1 MPIPDDV
8 INRVEGH
15 QHAAAHDDG
24 PQVHVVA
31 GPGTGKSRAIEER
44 VRHLLDDVGVDPA
57 ALHVISFTNA
67 SVRDLA
73 DRIGPYC
80 QERGVDASGVS
91 TTTLHSLAL
100 RLLRQG
106 RLLTHYPVDPLVLDE
121 WETRNLVDE
130 EFKHLRDCGIGRA
143 KDVRRDFEAMA
154 NRNAP
159 LPTYDQPEEPVTD
172 GERSGF
178 VSFMQAR
185 RSLYACVLAGE
196 LVRECVGHMDA
207 GSLDPVALLGLE
219 HLIVDEYQDLNPADV
234 QFIDY
239 LTDAGVTTYVC
250 GDDDQSLYSFRDAYP
265 AGIRKF
271 PSKHPDTSKHTLEDC
286 FRCAPKVLST
296 AMTLIEA
303 FSAPDRLE
311 KHHRSLWDE
320 AEPPVEGHV
329 HRWKFRSHTGEANA
343 IADSCKKLHAAGVD
357 YDDIFVL
364 LADQNVQPHSLY
376 QAFEKADV
384 PVVRAREET
393 FVDTDPG
400 RAVLSV
406 LRIACRDDDL
416 VAHRVLFGLMDN
428 VGPATCCGLVEQA
441 LVHSVPPKLLF
452 ADGHED
458 VMPTKVSR
466 HLGEFAAGMAP
477 VNAWEADDTL
487 DERRD
492 DIAAVLDELASHHS
506 ATEAWNAE
514 VDDLPGEMT
523 LREVRDYLGSSTAE
537 RAIRVLEAVYDRLG
551 QELPDDVEPPEGVRF
566 MSIHGSKGLDA
577 KVVFIPGIEQ
587 EILPGT
593 RREHVAGKVFEA
605 ARMLYVAITRTKAAC
620 ILSWGE
626 FRYRFGENVRTTPST
641 FLPHLSGRFDER
653 RDERGND
660 GLTDAEAEAIAAV
673 CEAMKPPSS

>member
-1 MPIPDDV
+1 VPIPEHV
-8 INRVEGH
+8 IDRVDAR

-44 VRHLLDDVGVDPA
+44 VRHLRADAGVDPK

-67 SVRDLA
+67 SVRDLT

-80 QERGVDASGVS
+80 LARGVDASEVS
-91 TTTLHSLAL
+91 ITTLHSLAL

-106 RLLTHYPVDPLVLDE
+106 KLLAHYPVDPLVLDE
-121 WETRNLVDE
+121 WETRRLIDDE
-130 EFKHLRDCGIGRA
+130 FEQLRGCGIGRA
-143 KDVRRDFEAMA
+143 KEVRRDFEAMA

-159 LPTYDQPEEPVTD
+159 LPTYDQPDPPVT
-172 GERSGF
+172 GEERSSF
-178 VSFMQAR
+178 ASFMQAR

-196 LVRECVGHMDA
+196 LVRECVVHMEA

-219 HLIVDEYQDLNPADV
+219 HLIVDEYQDLNPTDV
-234 QFIDY
+234 AFIDH
-239 LTDAGVTTYVC
+239 LANTGVTTYVC

-265 AGIRKF
+265 EGVQQF
-271 PSKHPDTSKHTLEDC
+271 PTKHPDTSMHTLEDC
-286 FRCAPKVLST
+286 FRCATGVLST

-311 KHHRSLWDE
+311 KHHRSLWSE
-320 AEPPVEGHV
+320 AEPQVDGHV
-329 HRWKFRSHTGEANA
+329 HRWKFRSNAGEATA
-343 IADSCKKLHAAGVD
+343 IADSCRKLHAAGID

-364 LADQNVQPHSLY
+364 LADHNVQPH
-376 QAFEKADV
+376 AFYRAFGKAEV

-416 VAHRVLFGLMDN
+416 VAHRVLLGLMQD
-428 VGPATCCGLVEQA
+428 VGPATCCELIDRA
-441 LVHSVPPKLLF
+441 IVHSVPPKLLF
-452 ADGHED
+452 TDGHDD
-458 VMPTKVSR
+458 VMPAKVSR
-466 HLGEFAAGMAP
+466 HLADLATGIVPAHE
-477 VNAWEADDTL
+477 WEADDTL

-492 DIAAVLDELASHHS
+492 DIASVLDHLAAHHG
-506 ATEAWNAE
+506 ATEAWHVE

-537 RAIRVLEAVYDRLG
+537 RAIRILEGVYDQLG

-577 KVVFIPGIEQ
+577 EVVFIPGIED
-587 EILPGT
+587 EILPGA
-593 RREHVAGKVFEA
+593 RRQHVAGKVFEA
-605 ARMLYVAITRTKAAC
+605 ARMLYVAVTRAKAAC
-620 ILSWGE
+620 IMSWGE
-626 FRYRFGENVRTTPST
+626 YRYRYNENVQTTPSR
-641 FLPHLSGRFDER
+641 FLPHLGGRFDER
-653 RDERGND
+653 RDGRRNQ
-660 GLTDAEAEAIAAV
+660 GLTEAEAQVIAAT
-673 CEAMKPPSS
+673 CEAMKPPES